1 MCGRRSRALRRLL
14 AAAALAG
21 LGCAGGQAQAPQA
34 AARLEIDASSVVEVV
49 PDLATLRVAVVANA
63 DEQDAALLANAKIA
77 AGVIARAR
85 QSGVEAKD
93 IDVDRIKVSPRY
105 ETLIVEGR
113 EERGR
118 QIGGYAASNT
128 MTLTI
133 RDIPRA
139 GTLIRELLKA
149 GVNVIE
155 DIQFRLSE
163 DRMSA
168 ARAEVRAAALKSA
181 QDHAEAA
188 ERAAGVKLGKLIGVG
203 SPPPADGLADLGGP
217 PEEPDDLGPT
227 LVIEPGV
234 IEVHDVVRVVW
245 ALERQ

>member
-1 MCGRRSRALRRLL
+1 MRGRRSRALRRLL
-14 AAAALAG
+14 VATALAG
-21 LGCAGGQAQAPQA
+21 LGCAAGQAQAPQP
-34 AARLEIDASSVVEVV
+34 ARLVVDASSVVEVV
-49 PDLATLRVAVVANA
+49 PDLATLRVTVVADA
-63 DEQDAALLANAKIA
+63 DEQDAALLANARIA

-93 IDVDRIKVSPRY
+93 IDVGRIKVSPRY
-105 ETLIVEGR
+105 ETLIVDGR

-139 GTLIRELLKA
+139 GTLIRDLLKA

-155 DIQFRLSE
+155 DIQFMLSE
-163 DRMSA
+163 DKMSA
-168 ARAEVRAAALKSA
+168 ARAEVRAAALKTA
-181 QDHAEAA
+181 EDHAETAA
-188 ERAAGVKLGKLIGVG
+188 RAAGMKLGKLIGVG
-203 SPPPADGLADLGGP
+203 SPPSPDGLADIGGL

-227 LVIEPGV
+227 LIIEPGV
-234 IEVHDVVRVVW
+234 IEVHDTVRVVW
-245 ALERQ
+245 ALER